1 MVPAPCATLPGMTGT
16 ECWEAHPDVLAT
28 DLGDELVLLHP
39 ARGEMFSVN
48 GPGRAAWLALPGD
61 VAHLTD
67 AVTAAYDVQADRAAR
82 DLRELLAE
90 LEGRG
95 LVRPR

>member
-1 MVPAPCATLPGMTGT
+1 MTGT
-16 ECWEAHPDVLAT
+16 DCWEAQPDVLAT

-48 GPGRAAWLALPGD
+48 GPGRAAWLALPGS
-61 VAHLTD
+61 VAHLTN
-67 AVTAAYDVQADRAAR
+67 AVTALYDVETDRAEA
-82 DLRELLAE
+82 DLRSLLSELA
-90 LEGRG
+90 GRG